1 MGRYPLRAAAVV
13 LFAAGC
19 GSSTPTSPSDLS
31 LSERIETAHFV
42 FHYSAGDGVDSAWQ
56 EAYHEWAVAE
66 LGVTPQVIQYNK
78 YQTRAQMAALT
89 GRGNTNGFADAP
101 ASAIHTLFPTDNHE
115 VVHIYAA
122 SWGFPVALFEEG
134 LAVAHQTNPSAHDF
148 VPRWGG
154 TALDDLVRRLR
165 ALDGVP
171 PIAVIAETAA
181 FRARD
186 GDIMYPVAG
195 SFVRFLIDTQG
206 IGAMR
211 RLYGEMPNDATLST
225 VRAAFFRT
233 YGFTLDEA
241 DARWVASLEF
251 RIPPLVP

>member
-1 MGRYPLRAAAVV
+1 MGRYPLRAAAAL

-19 GSSTPTSPSDLS
+19 GSSMPISPSDLS

-42 FHYSAGDGVDSAWQ
+42 FHYSAGDGVDPAWQ
-56 EAYHEWAVAE
+56 EAYHEWAVAQ
-66 LGVTPQVIQYNK
+66 LGVTPPIIQYNK
-78 YQTRAQMAALT
+78 YQTPAHMAALT
-89 GRGNTNGFADAP
+89 GRNTNGFADP
-101 ASAIHTLFPTDNHE
+101 AGAAIHTLWPTDKHE
-115 VVHIYAA
+115 VVHVYAA
-122 SWGFPVALFEEG
+122 SWGFPVALFVEG
-134 LAVAHQTNPSAHDF
+134 LAVAHQTNPPANDF
-148 VPRWGG
+148 VPRWNG

-165 ALDGVP
+165 ALETVP
-171 PIAVIAETAA
+171 PIAAIAETAA

-186 GDIMYPVAG
+186 SDIMYPVAG
-195 SFVRFLIDTQG
+195 SFVRFLIVTQG

-225 VRAAFFRT
+225 VRAAFLRT

-241 DARWVASLEF
+241 EARWIASLEF